1 MSCATHRLDGGI
13 AMEVKIQDNE
23 GNILETMKR

>member
-13 AMEVKIQDNE
+13 AMEIKIQDKA
-23 GNILETMKR
+23 GNILDTMKR

>member
-13 AMEVKIQDNE
+13 AMEVTIQDSE

>member
-13 AMEVKIQDNE
+13 AMELKIQDSE
-23 GNILETMKR
+23 GNTLETMKR